1 MAVYPGDLEHPR
13 THVVWVRTIKVGTG
27 KVVLVAAYKTYPAM
41 PNEGGIPRNRVEASI
56 TVSTYQYADS
66 TNYSGALFAEGTYTH
81 SNMAQAEVAAIDWLN
96 GLYRDADWGAK

>member
-13 THVVWVRTIKVGTG
+13 THVVWSRTIKLGTG

-56 TVSTYQYADS
+56 TASTYQDEKS
-66 TNYSGALFAEGTYTH
+66 TNYSGAVVAERPFTD
-81 SNMAQAEVAAIDWLN
+81 SRMAEAEVQAIRWLN
-96 GLYRDADWGAK
+96 HEVDWGGA